1 MIASSPHQPG
11 STRPDKIYNFISC
24 LIDAVGWPLGMIFF
38 SQTTILPVFL
48 RRLGASDLTVGALP
62 ALLNLLIFLPGLLV
76 VRYLGRR
83 RRARGYLIW
92 VAVIE
97 RLALLPMAL
106 LTPFWAF
113 SHPGWLL
120 AAVFACYT
128 FHGLAMGLNQP
139 AYWVVVGKTIPAHW
153 RGRLYGFA
161 GGIGGVLCLG
171 VERTLSHLL
180 SGRDNGF
187 PLGYAHGFLIGWV
200 ILIVSVM
207 PLGWVREPSI
217 EPEEKTDPGNLLRE
231 SARVWRENAGFRR
244 FLYGQIALVAASL
257 ASPFFILAAISRGH
271 ATPAAVA
278 GYTAALGFAGAFGGL
293 LWGAWADR
301 SGNKIVLIASSA
313 LAILAPA
320 GAILAAHAG
329 IFYAVFIALA
339 LSGAGAG
346 LAGFNIV
353 MEFADQAHEIPLY
366 SSIYNAVTA
375 IPRAAA
381 PLLGGLFASATG
393 GYRAGFILS
402 AALTAVGLLLTLRV
416 KEPRRARTEAV

>member
-1 MIASSPHQPG
+1 
-11 STRPDKIYNFISC
+11 
-24 LIDAVGWPLGMIFF
+24 
-38 SQTTILPVFL
+38 
-48 RRLGASDLTVGALP
+48 
-62 ALLNLLIFLPGLLV
+62 
-76 VRYLGRR
+76 
-83 RRARGYLIW
+83 
-92 VAVIE
+92 
-97 RLALLPMAL
+97 
-106 LTPFWAF
+106 
-113 SHPGWLL
+113 
-120 AAVFACYT
+120 
-128 FHGLAMGLNQP
+128 
-139 AYWVVVGKTIPAHW
+139 
-153 RGRLYGFA
+153 
-161 GGIGGVLCLG
+161 
-171 VERTLSHLL
+171 
-180 SGRDNGF
+180 
-187 PLGYAHGFLIGWV
+187 V

-329 IFYAVFIALA
+329 IFYAVF
-339 LSGAGAG
+339 
-346 LAGFNIV
+346 
-353 MEFADQAHEIPLY
+353 
-366 SSIYNAVTA
+366 
-375 IPRAAA
+375 
-381 PLLGGLFASATG
+381 ASATG